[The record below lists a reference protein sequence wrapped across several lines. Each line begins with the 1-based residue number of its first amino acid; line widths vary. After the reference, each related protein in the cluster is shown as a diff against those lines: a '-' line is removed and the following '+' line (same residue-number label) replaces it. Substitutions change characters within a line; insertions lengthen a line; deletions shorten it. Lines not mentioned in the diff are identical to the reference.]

1 MTYFSSDAWYWSI
14 IYIAIAGWIATDM
27 WRWLGVLAGNR
38 LKEASLALLWVRATA
53 TALVAAVIA
62 KLILQPTGALSEFNI
77 YLRIFAVVTG
87 FMAFQLTG
95 KRIVV
100 GCGVA
105 LFILLVGNWLINFQ
119 PITRIW

>member
-1 MTYFSSDAWYWSI
+1 
-14 IYIAIAGWIATDM
+14 M